1 MTRFLVVAAL
11 LALATWAHYLFWSW
25 RLRLPDPAD
34 ETLRATTG
42 DGWSLAL
49 ARRRPRAAV
58 RPVPVLLVHGIAAN
72 HLCMDFPM
80 ARLSLAA
87 HLAEAGFDCFSVDL
101 RGHGR
106 SGPGRGARR
115 RWDFDDY
122 VKQDLPAAVA
132 AVRRAT
138 GAEQVAV
145 VGHSQ
150 GALLGMAAC
159 GTVPDRVAALVAIAG
174 PAWFRAPRPIALAAR
189 FAFLF
194 TGRLNRF
201 LARCLAPFAGWF
213 RVPLG
218 DIAWNA
224 NNVDGPVYR
233 RVLANV
239 VEDVPRG
246 VLREFAEW
254 IRTNTWRS
262 IDGEVDYRALIGR
275 ARQPALFVA
284 AEDDRLAP
292 PAIVRLAHD
301 HWGGERAYWV
311 AGKEGGLGAPYGHS
325 DLLFGRRAPEE
336 VFPRIAEWLIR
347 VTGASTEGELG
358 PRS

>member
-1 MTRFLVVAAL
+1 MSRLLLIAAAI
-11 LALATWAHYLFWSW
+11 ALATWAHYLFWTW

-34 ETLRATTG
+34 EALAAPTG
-42 DGWSLAL
+42 DRWLLAL
-49 ARRRPRAAV
+49 ARRRPRGAA
-58 RPVPVLLVHGIAAN
+58 RSVPVLLLHGIAAN
-72 HLCMDFPM
+72 HVCMDFPM
-80 ARLSLAA
+80 GRLSLAGY
-87 HLAEAGFDCFSVDL
+87 LAEAGFDCFSLDL

-106 SGPGRGARR
+106 SRRGAGARR
-115 RWDFDDY
+115 GWDFDDY
-122 VKQDLPAAVA
+122 VKEDLPAAVA

-138 GAEQVAV
+138 GAERVAI

-174 PAWFRAPRPIALAAR
+174 PAWFDAQRPFALAVR
-189 FAFLF
+189 FGFLV

-201 LARCLAPFAGWF
+201 LGRCFAPFSGWF
-213 RVPLG
+213 HLPLSQ
-218 DIAWNA
+218 IAWNA

-239 VEDVPRG
+239 IENIPAG
-246 VLREFAEW
+246 VLREFAAW

-262 IDGEVDYRALIGR
+262 LDGEVDYRALIGR

-284 AEDDRLAP
+284 AEDDQLAP
-292 PAIVRLAHD
+292 PAVVRLAHD
-301 HWGGERAYWV
+301 AWGGERALWV
-311 AGKEGGLGAPYGHS
+311 AGREGGCGAPYGHS

-336 VFPRIAEWLIR
+336 VFPRIREWL
-347 VTGASTEGELG
+347 VAATEVPDDLRS
-358 PRS
+358 PRA